1 MSERQTST
9 SPDMFTVA
17 AWNILLD
24 KTRTRQG
31 IIRPQHAR
39 IDSLTATLVESGVA
53 PDVVTIMEAENA
65 KGHGGERIARALG
78 FEAGFWYEHNR
89 KNEHI
94 GMFGDRVNATEPIE
108 LGYSKLAV
116 MTMVGEVAVVG
127 LHLKCEHWGPKRAEQ
142 LEQVLAYIDGHES
155 AVVMGDLNALPL
167 EKAPRMLRKDGF
179 ESVYK
184 QLGQKRPTTWP
195 APAYREI
202 MLTPWQR
209 RLLRRGVSCDDIYI
223 RNLTAVDAGSFM
235 GDSDHAGLWATVRR

>member
-1 MSERQTST
+1 MSETPSIAP
-9 SPDMFTVA
+9 PDMLTVV

-31 IIRPQHAR
+31 IITPQHQR
-39 IDSLTATLVESGVA
+39 INSLTATLVESGVA
-53 PDVVTIMEAENA
+53 PDVVAIMEAENA

-94 GMFGDRVNATEPIE
+94 GMFGDQVDTAESIE
-108 LGYSKLAV
+108 LGYNKLAV

-142 LEQVLAYIDGHES
+142 LERVLAHLDGHES
-155 AVVMGDLNALPL
+155 AIVMGDLNALPL

-179 ESVYK
+179 ESVYR
-184 QLGQKRPTTWP
+184 QLGQKRPMTWP
-195 APAYREI
+195 APTYRDI
-202 MLTPWQR
+202 MLTPWQQ
-209 RLLRRGVSCDDIYI
+209 RLLPRGVNCDDIYI

-235 GDSDHAGLWATVRR
+235 GDSDHAGVWATVRR